1 MRSEPRPGAIRR
13 IRQCDRCGQR
23 WPTLELGEQEIAED
37 RRTLAEARKM
47 AAKLV
52 LP

>member
-1 MRSEPRPGAIRR
+1 MRSQTRPGAIRR

-23 WPTLELGEQEIAED
+23 WPTLEVDERQLAED
-37 RRTLAEARKM
+37 RATLAAAREM
-47 AAKLV
+47 AARLV